1 MKIMSRYK
9 SSIQIYKGS
18 YLWKMRLRDKVW
30 DYCLSL
36 YVVWCCVNFFF
47 QTFWFSAKLFR
58 NQILGKPFS
67 FWHQH
72 FGYDLLTVGS
82 DMGQRGDWERTH
94 PAGCLLRLLKTH
106 LHQCPHAEGF
116 SPQLRPGCFGR
127 AHVVTSGLGTP
138 TPNPGSDSNALC
150 WVWRNLFPGFHWYFP
165 IGCFHWFPHIY
176 PCYANK
182 GNTTN
187 SW

>member
-1 MKIMSRYK
+1 MRRYK
-9 SSIQIYKGS
+9 NSIQIYKGS
-18 YLWKMRLRDKVW
+18 YLWKTRLSVGLLPFTLR
-30 DYCLSL
+30 SL
-36 YVVWCCVNFFF
+36 MSCSLFF

-94 PAGCLLRLLKTH
+94 PAECLLRLLKTH

-138 TPNPGSDSNALC
+138 RPTQAVIWMLCAGSGGIFFQVFIDI
-150 WVWRNLFPGFHWYFP
+150 FP
-165 IGCFHWFPHIY
+165 
-176 PCYANK
+176 
-182 GNTTN
+182 
-187 SW
+187 